1 MLAYEWDEAKRLINL
16 TRHSLNFE
24 DTGRVYEHPNK
35 VTINDP
41 YPNETRFRA
50 LAEVDGTVRLL
61 VYTMRGEAVRCI
73 SFRAAS
79 HKEREFYYEQ
89 IKKRS

>member
-1 MLAYEWDEAKRLINL
+1 MEYEWDPGKRRANL
-16 TRHSLNFE
+16 EKHHLDFE
-24 DTGRVYEHPNK
+24 DAGQVYEHPAK
-35 VTINDP
+35 VIVNDP
-41 YPNETRFRA
+41 YPDEFRYRA

-79 HKEREFYYEQ
+79 DKERRFYYEQ
-89 IKKRS
+89 IKSRS